1 MKHLKRM
8 VAVLLTLACLLSA
21 LPFASYAVPEDRSG
35 SGNKLIALTFDDG
48 PGKDTKRLL
57 DALRARG
64 VHCTFFIVGY
74 CAAARKDVVRQCY
87 EDGHQ
92 VASHTYDHPMLTKKT
107 DDQIRWQMSKTA
119 EILDSAIGASNTY
132 MLRPPYGDYNQRVL
146 DVVGVPA
153 FYWSDDSGDWRTQNS
168 NTVYNNVI
176 RTAGDGDILL
186 LHDSH
191 SWSVDAA
198 IRVVDTLLAQ
208 GYEFVT
214 VSELFRR
221 RGVEL
226 KAGKAF
232 EMLSA
237 QLSVDQLG
245 ERALPPVIVLLSDGQ
260 PTDDYKQELANL
272 LHQPWGKKS
281 VRIAIA
287 IGQDADMKVLSE
299 FTGNREL
306 VLQANNA
313 ATLIK
318 MIKWASTVASVV
330 SAPASRINA
339 SDGSGES
346 KEGSVA
352 PAIFDMNNIPSPD
365 EAGDGVW

>member
-1 MKHLKRM
+1 MKEERKDLRRPGGELASRPLHFFWVVDCSGSMFGEKIG
-8 VAVLLTLACLLSA
+8 TLNHAIQET
-21 LPFASYAVPEDRSG
+21 VPEM
-35 SGNKLIALTFDDG
+35 
-48 PGKDTKRLL
+48 
-57 DALRARG
+57 
-64 VHCTFFIVGY
+64 VE
-74 CAAARKDVVRQCY
+74 AANDNPNAQLMVRTLQF
-87 EDGHQ
+87 
-92 VASHTYDHPMLTKKT
+92 ST
-107 DDQIRWQMSKTA
+107 
-119 EILDSAIGASNTY
+119 GASWVTANPVKVEDFAWED
-132 MLRPPYGDYNQRVL
+132 LEAD
-146 DVVGVPA
+146 GVT
-153 FYWSDDSGDWRTQNS
+153 DM
-168 NTVYNNVI
+168 
-176 RTAGDGDILL
+176 
-186 LHDSH
+186 
-191 SWSVDAA
+191 
-198 IRVVDTLLAQ
+198 
-208 GYEFVT
+208 
-214 VSELFRR
+214 
-221 RGVEL
+221 
-226 KAGKAF
+226 GKAF

-237 QLSVDQLG
+237 QLSVEQLG

-313 ATLIK
+313 ATLTK